1 MVIDSS
7 PPAGAASLHIAMIG
21 TTAPSHIYPSLAL
34 IAELVRRGH
43 RVTYAVG
50 ESLASLV
57 EPTGARVVPFES
69 LLPQGEES
77 WPDDPAAAMHV
88 VLDEAIA
95 VFPC

>member
-1 MVIDSS
+1 MPDGR
-7 PPAGAASLHIAMIG
+7 PPRPAEAATLHIAMIG

-69 LLPQGEES
+69 LLPAGRG
-77 WPDDPAAAMHV
+77 
-88 VLDEAIA
+88 VLAGRSGCGDAR
-95 VFPC
+95 VPR